1 MDRCR
6 ALRHPANP
14 VINTRLH
21 YSRGLHMRRVFA
33 LGVGALLAGGALL
46 AQEGGGGRGMGA
58 APAGPPPTCPP
69 SGYGAQAYYAGFG
82 QNGGDGQT
90 FYEISSPCIGKDVR
104 DVAEAI
110 GMGRNRLLG
119 VKNIIGVQFRVDGT
133 MADGTGMAKLANAEF
148 QMAYYIPAIR
158 MMLKGTKA
166 NGQPLND
173 IRVFADQFAWNEAQE
188 GRGATNAM
196 NMLNDRAPLLKLT
209 PFGAMWS
216 VIEAEGHTVVS
227 KAANGNTIL
236 TGTSPYDGIE
246 VAIT

>member
-1 MDRCR
+1 MDGCR

-33 LGVGALLAGGALL
+33 LGVGALVAGGALL

-58 APAGPPPTCPP
+58 GPAGPPPACPA

-90 FYEISSPCIGKDVR
+90 FYEIASPCIGKDVR

-133 MADGTGMAKLANAEF
+133 IADATGMAKLANAEF
-148 QMAYYIPAIR
+148 QMAYYIPAMR
-158 MMLKGTKA
+158 MMLKG
-166 NGQPLND
+166 
-173 IRVFADQFAWNEAQE
+173 
-188 GRGATNAM
+188 
-196 NMLNDRAPLLKLT
+196 
-209 PFGAMWS
+209 
-216 VIEAEGHTVVS
+216 
-227 KAANGNTIL
+227 
-236 TGTSPYDGIE
+236 
-246 VAIT
+246 